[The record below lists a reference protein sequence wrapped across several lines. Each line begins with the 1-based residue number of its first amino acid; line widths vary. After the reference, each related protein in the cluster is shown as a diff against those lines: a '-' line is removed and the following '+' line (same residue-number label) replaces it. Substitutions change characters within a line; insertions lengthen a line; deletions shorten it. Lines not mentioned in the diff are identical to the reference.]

1 MPAVS
6 SSRNSPKSLH
16 ELVSAETL
24 QSMDPREDL
33 ARHSA
38 ELVALVRE
46 GDTEAFRELFA
57 LVEPS
62 AYALA
67 LAHLGNPEDARDVV
81 QDAALESYRK
91 IDTLRDPTLFPAWV
105 CGMVRFLSF
114 RRLRRPRALSL
125 ESLAVEPA
133 AALEPSDEGEWDG
146 TALKRALFEIPSHY
160 REVLVLRHMEDK
172 GYEEIGALL
181 GLSLAGVDSRLSRAR
196 ALLRR
201 RMARLSKERA

>member
-1 MPAVS
+1 MNP
-6 SSRNSPKSLH
+6 H
-16 ELVSAETL
+16 
-24 QSMDPREDL
+24 EDL
-33 ARHSA
+33 ARRSA

-46 GDTEAFRELFA
+46 GDTEAFRDLFA
-57 LVEPS
+57 LVESS
-62 AYALA
+62 AFALA

-91 IDTLRDPTLFPAWV
+91 INSLRDASLFPAWV

-114 RRLRRPRALSL
+114 RRLRRPRSISL
-125 ESLAVEPA
+125 ESLPVEPA
-133 AALEPSDEGEWDG
+133 ADREPSGEGEWDG
-146 TALKRALFEIPSHY
+146 AALKRALFDIPPHY

-172 GYEEIGALL
+172 GYEEIAGLL

-201 RMARLSKERA
+201 KMARLSKDRA

>member
-1 MPAVS
+1 MNP
-6 SSRNSPKSLH
+6 P
-16 ELVSAETL
+16 
-24 QSMDPREDL
+24 EDL
-33 ARHSA
+33 ARRSA

-57 LVEPS
+57 LVESS
-62 AYALA
+62 AFALA

-91 IDTLRDPTLFPAWV
+91 INSLRDATLFPAWV

-114 RRLRRPRALSL
+114 RRLRRPRSISL
-125 ESLAVEPA
+125 ESLPVEPA
-133 AALEPSDEGEWDG
+133 SAREPVGEGEWDG
-146 TALKRALFEIPSHY
+146 SALKRALFDLPSRY

-172 GYEEIGALL
+172 GYEEIAGLL
-181 GLSLAGVDSRLSRAR
+181 GLSVAGVDSRLSRAR

-201 RMARLSKERA
+201 RMAHLSKERA